1 MSYSIVKEEELL
13 MQLSSDLMDGLVL
26 ALLSHED
33 LYGYALTKQVQA
45 RFAVSE
51 STMYPVLRRLK
62 AKNWV
67 TTYDEPFEGR
77 NRRYYQI
84 SSAGR
89 QELTTIQTAWQQFS
103 QQVNEVILNPE
114 VISNGE

>member
-1 MSYSIVKEEELL
+1 MA

-26 ALLSHED
+26 ALLSKED
-33 LYGYALTKQVQA
+33 LYGYSLTKQVQE

-62 AKNWV
+62 KHDWV

-77 NRRYYQI
+77 NRRYYKI
-84 SSAGR
+84 SDLGY
-89 QELTTIQTAWQQFS
+89 QEMVRIQEEWRYFS
-103 QQVNEVILNPE
+103 SKVNEIILA
-114 VISNGE
+114 GDTDGK

>member
-1 MSYSIVKEEELL
+1 MS

-26 ALLSHED
+26 ALLSKED
-33 LYGYALTKQVQA
+33 LYGYSLTKQVQA

-62 AKNWV
+62 KHDWV

-77 NRRYYQI
+77 NRRYYSI
-84 SSAGR
+84 SDLGY
-89 QELTTIQTAWQQFS
+89 QELAHIQDEWRDFS
-103 QQVNEVILNPE
+103 SKINDLMLEGDA
-114 VISNGE
+114 NGK